1 MYWNILK
8 RDIKQE
14 KTMNVI
20 LLLFTIL
27 AAVFV
32 ASGLNNVVTVMNGT
46 DYFFEKAGIKDY
58 VLFTQNGDG
67 GVEQIL
73 KTSGCVK
80 DYSME
85 KCIWGT
91 NGDVT
96 YQGEKLKVKN
106 NTLLIQSLDTTQFH
120 YFLEDNQ
127 ELTEIADGEIYI
139 TAGSFARNDMHVGDT
154 IRIQMKNTDKT
165 FRVAGEIKDALLGS
179 DLMGNTRFLLSE
191 NDFKAYEADKSL
203 EPYLGR
209 IFQVETD
216 DTGIGKRNQY
226 IVFFRESYNPPVV
239 CYGYDSGDACACA
252 EYLPDHRILRDFEIC
267 DYIFHPGGIS
277 RDWRDEGD
285 RYPKCED
292 TAPVYCE
299 ISGNGNRWRNSR
311 IFREHSIWQSADR
324 ICLEKDGAWQ

>member
-8 RDIKQE
+8 RDIKRK

-91 NGDVT
+91 NGDIT

-179 DLMGNTRFLLSE
+179 DLMGNTRLLLSE

-216 DTGIGKRNQY
+216 DTGTLSAELASATDILFSSERST
-226 IVFFRESYNPPVV
+226 IRLSYVM
-239 CYGYDSGDACACA
+239 DM
-252 EYLPDHRILRDFEIC
+252 ILAMLVLVL
-267 DYIFHPGGIS
+267 S
-277 RDWRDEGD
+277 
-285 RYPKCED
+285 
-292 TAPVYCE
+292 
-299 ISGNGNRWRNSR
+299 
-311 IFREHSIWQSADR
+311 
-324 ICLEKDGAWQ
+324 ICLIIVSL

>member
-8 RDIKQE
+8 RDIKRK

-58 VLFTQNGDG
+58 VLFTQNVDG

-106 NTLLIQSLDTTQFH
+106 NTLLIQSLDTTQF
-120 YFLEDNQ
+120 
-127 ELTEIADGEIYI
+127 
-139 TAGSFARNDMHVGDT
+139 
-154 IRIQMKNTDKT
+154 
-165 FRVAGEIKDALLGS
+165 
-179 DLMGNTRFLLSE
+179 
-191 NDFKAYEADKSL
+191 
-203 EPYLGR
+203 
-209 IFQVETD
+209 
-216 DTGIGKRNQY
+216 
-226 IVFFRESYNPPVV
+226 
-239 CYGYDSGDACACA
+239 
-252 EYLPDHRILRDFEIC
+252 
-267 DYIFHPGGIS
+267 
-277 RDWRDEGD
+277 EGD
-285 RYPKCED
+285 CGRRNLY
-292 TAPVYCE
+292 YC
-299 ISGNGNRWRNSR
+299 WK
-311 IFREHSIWQSADR
+311 F
-324 ICLEKDGAWQ
+324 CKK

>member
-8 RDIKQE
+8 RDIKRK

-91 NGDVT
+91 NGDIT

-179 DLMGNTRFLLSE
+179 DLMGNTRRCLAKMIS
-191 NDFKAYEADKSL
+191 
-203 EPYLGR
+203 
-209 IFQVETD
+209 
-216 DTGIGKRNQY
+216 KRMT
-226 IVFFRESYNPPVV
+226 R
-239 CYGYDSGDACACA
+239 
-252 EYLPDHRILRDFEIC
+252 
-267 DYIFHPGGIS
+267 
-277 RDWRDEGD
+277 
-285 RYPKCED
+285 
-292 TAPVYCE
+292 T
-299 ISGNGNRWRNSR
+299 NRWNLILGESFRWRRMIQGHFQRNWQAQR
-311 IFREHSIWQSADR
+311 IYCFLQRDLQSACR
-324 ICLEKDGAWQ
+324 MLWI